1 MMFRRIL
8 PYLIFW
14 FVLACSLS
22 SMWMIFFYILG
33 VDIQIKGGMLLGTL
47 TSIPIILNGQIEV
60 KNLDK

>member
-1 MMFRRIL
+1 MFRTIL

-14 FVLACSLS
+14 FVLACALS
-22 SMWMIFFYILG
+22 SVWMIFFYILG

-47 TSIPIILNGQIEV
+47 TSIPIVLNGQIEV

>member
-1 MMFRRIL
+1 MFRTIL

-14 FVLACSLS
+14 FVLACALS
-22 SMWMIFFYILG
+22 SMWMILFYILG

-47 TSIPIILNGQIEV
+47 TSIPIVLNGQIEV

>member
-1 MMFRRIL
+1 MFRIIL

-14 FVLACSLS
+14 FVVTCALS
-22 SMWMIFFYILG
+22 SMWMILFYFLG

-47 TSIPIILNGQIEV
+47 TSIPIVLNGEIEI